1 MTTWPDY
8 AAIGG
13 DYAARPAPQTE
24 RATFDDGAVRQ
35 ARIASRPVLLR
46 DIVAHIPGARL
57 GAFRDWAHAHA
68 HAWFAW
74 ADPGAD
80 GAVHS
85 ARVVG
90 GAHGIAYRQTARAG
104 APDWEARMTLEGPP
118 ADASIWDAPVGDDSH
133 VYQRLSAARA
143 RIARQ
148 GAYDQYRFL
157 DSRRGAAAPLPSD
170 APAWVN
176 LGFFYV
182 RRDPA
187 ARENTHIVLRLG
199 SERRPDPWDHGIP
212 GGPDLPAWARDGLAV
227 CLRAGDRL
235 WSTQGI
241 GGGHDTEDPYGWTP
255 AGDDWPAFRA
265 AAAALRAPVAGAV
278 VWAGAGSVVDLARQ
292 TTRFGGAAPAAAQ

>member
-8 AAIGG
+8 VAIGG
-13 DYAARPAPQTE
+13 DYAARLAPMTE

-46 DIVAHIPGARL
+46 DIVAHVPGARL

-68 HAWFAW
+68 HTWFAW

-118 ADASIWDAPVGDDSH
+118 ADTSIWSAPVGDDSH
-133 VYQRLSAARA
+133 VYQRDAGRVAQSG
-143 RIARQ
+143 RQ
-148 GAYDQYRFL
+148 FRVL
-157 DSRRGAAAPLPSD
+157 DSRHGEASPLPGD
-170 APAWVN
+170 APAWAN
-176 LGFFYV
+176 LGFFFSAV
-182 RRDPA
+182 SQ
-187 ARENTHIVLRLG
+187 THLVLRLG
-199 SERRPDPWDHGIP
+199 AERRPDPWDHGIP
-212 GGPDLPAWARDGLAV
+212 GGPHLPAWSRAGLAV

-235 WSTQGI
+235 WSTRGI
-241 GGGHDTEDPYGWTP
+241 GGDADTEDPYAWTP
-255 AGDDWPAFRA
+255 AGDEWPAFRA
-265 AAAALRAPVAGAV
+265 AAVALRAPVAGAI